1 MQPDFDIYMN
11 DPIGQSIKRYFST
24 GLDEP
29 VDIWING
36 KRDQPLYPS
45 RFFRTWQQMN
55 GCERRALQ
63 LCRGRIL
70 DVGAGAGAHSLVLQ
84 KRDMDVTAL
93 DQSKISCDIMKKM
106 AVKNVIN
113 QDIMSFTSGKF
124 ESILLLMNGF
134 GIGGDIKGLAKLLRH
149 LKTLLAPGGKI
160 LGDSTDIIYYP
171 IEGESNYA
179 QSGHYYGQVKFDLRF
194 GRQSTSFFWTYPDP
208 ALLSELAEKT
218 GMHMEVIYKG
228 KDGQFLAEIGIPN

>member
-1 MQPDFDIYMN
+1 MQPDFYLYMN

-45 RFFRTWQQMN
+45 RFFRTWQEMN

-63 LCRGRIL
+63 LCKGKIL

-84 KRDMDVTAL
+84 KRDLDVVSL
-93 DQSKISCDIMKKM
+93 DQSKISCELMKKL
-106 AVKNVIN
+106 ALKNVVN
-113 QDIMSFTSGKF
+113 QDVMYFVSGKF
-124 ESILLLMNGF
+124 DTILLLMNGF
-134 GIGGDIKGLAKLLRH
+134 GIGGDVKGLVKLLKH
-149 LKTLLAPGGKI
+149 LKTLLTPEGKI

-171 IEGESNYA
+171 MEGEKAHINND
-179 QSGHYYGQVKFDLRF
+179 HYYGQVRFDLKF
-194 GRQSTSFFWTYPDP
+194 GQHKTNFYRIYPDP
-208 ALLSELAEKT
+208 TILSELSEKA
-218 GMHMEVIYKG
+218 GLKSEVVYKG
-228 KDGQFLAEIGIPN
+228 KDGQFLAQLNI